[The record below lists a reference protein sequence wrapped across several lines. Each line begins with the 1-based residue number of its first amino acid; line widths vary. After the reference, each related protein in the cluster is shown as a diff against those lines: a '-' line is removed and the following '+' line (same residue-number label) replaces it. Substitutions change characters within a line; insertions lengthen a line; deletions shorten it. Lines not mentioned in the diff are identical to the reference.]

1 MLSAV
6 ANATN
11 GDMSVGK
18 MIVGVN
24 PVTIVKQTPGL
35 VNATIVAAVTIVIL
49 VMNSVNLVID
59 HLVSKVFID
68 QDMVLYNL
76 QATTQSIFSC
86 VKGAHAQTHVN
97 SNFLSMGEGETL
109 FSIVANIKFLQ

>member
-11 GDMSVGK
+11 GEMSVGR

-35 VNATIVAAVTIVIL
+35 VNATTVAGVIIVIL

-68 QDMVLYNL
+68 QDMGIIQPSGND
-76 QATTQSIFSC
+76 TI
-86 VKGAHAQTHVN
+86 H
-97 SNFLSMGEGETL
+97 FLLCKRGPCTNPCE
-109 FSIVANIKFLQ
+109 F